1 MILEAHNISKT
12 FGQNGLSP
20 VNISVSDGQFICVT
34 GESGCGKTTL
44 LNVLSG
50 MLRPNSGHVK
60 IDGKNIYENMSEHER
75 TLLRNGTVGYMAQG
89 NSLIPELT
97 VWHNITC
104 PLELYNKKYDKK
116 QILELTEKLGIDNVL
131 DSYPSDISGGEYRR
145 ALLSRVIMSD
155 AKLLL
160 VDEPTSNLDEKSAHM
175 VREILYE
182 EYKKGKGLL
191 IVTHDRDILEYKPEV
206 IKIGAGGDRI

>member
-12 FGQNGLSP
+12 FGQNGLP
-20 VNISVSDGQFICVT
+20 PENISLSDGQFICVT

-50 MLRPNSGHVK
+50 MLRPDSGHVK
-60 IDGKNIYENMSEHER
+60 LDGKNIYENMSEHER

-97 VWHNITC
+97 VWQNITC

-116 QILELTEKLGIDNVL
+116 QILELTQKLGIDNVL

-145 ALLSRVIMSD
+145 SLLARVIMSD

-160 VDEPTSNLDEKSAHM
+160 VDEPTSNLDEKSAHI

-191 IVTHDRDILEYKPEV
+191 IVTHDRDILEYKPEI

>member
-12 FGQNGLSP
+12 FGQNGLSS

-97 VWHNITC
+97 VWQNITC

-116 QILELTEKLGIDNVL
+116 QILELTQKLGIDNVL

-145 ALLSRVIMSD
+145 SLLARVIMSD

-160 VDEPTSNLDEKSAHM
+160 VDEPTSNLDEKSAHI

>member
-44 LNVLSG
+44 FNVLSG

-160 VDEPTSNLDEKSAHM
+160 VDEPTSNLDEKSAHI

>member
-1 MILEAHNISKT
+1 
-12 FGQNGLSP
+12 
-20 VNISVSDGQFICVT
+20 
-34 GESGCGKTTL
+34 
-44 LNVLSG
+44 
-50 MLRPNSGHVK
+50 
-60 IDGKNIYENMSEHER
+60 
-75 TLLRNGTVGYMAQG
+75 MAQG
-89 NSLIPELT
+89 NSLIPELK
-97 VWHNITC
+97 VWQNITC

-116 QILELTEKLGIDNVL
+116 QILELTQKIGIDNVL

-145 ALLSRVIMSD
+145 SLLARVIMSD

-160 VDEPTSNLDEKSAHM
+160 VDEPTSNLDEKSAHI

-191 IVTHDRDILEYKPEV
+191 IVTHDRDILEYDPEV

>member
-160 VDEPTSNLDEKSAHM
+160 VDEPTSNLDEKSAHI

>member
-1 MILEAHNISKT
+1 MRLEAHNISKV
-12 FGQNGLSP
+12 FGQNGLST
-20 VNISVSDGQFICVT
+20 VNISLADNQFVCVT

-50 MLRPNSGHVK
+50 MLKPDSGEVE
-60 IDGKNIYENMSEHER
+60 IDGKNIYDQMSESER
-75 TLLRNGTVGYMAQG
+75 TLLRNDTLGYMAQG

-97 VWHNITC
+97 VWQNIVC
-104 PLELYNKKYDKK
+104 PLELYGRKYDKK
-116 QILELTEKLGIDNVL
+116 TVSELLDKLGIDNIT

-145 ALLSRVIMSD
+145 ALLARVILSD

-160 VDEPTSNLDEKSAHM
+160 VDEPTSNLDEKSAHI

-182 EYKKGKGLL
+182 EFKKGKGLL
-191 IVTHDRDILEYKPEV
+191 VVTHDRDILKYGPEL
-206 IKIGAGGDRI
+206 IRIGGEQV

>member
-1 MILEAHNISKT
+1 MTLEAHNISKS
-12 FGQNGLSP
+12 FGKNGLPS
-20 VNISVSDGQFICVT
+20 VNISLSDGQFVCVT

-50 MLRPNSGHVK
+50 MLKPDSGDVK
-60 IDGKNIYENMSEHER
+60 LDGKSIYDSMSEHER
-75 TLLRNGTVGYMAQG
+75 TLLRNGTIGYMAQG

-97 VWHNITC
+97 VWQNIVC
-104 PLELYNKKYDKK
+104 PLELYSRKYDKK
-116 QILELTEKLGIDNVL
+116 QVLELTQKLGINNVL

-145 ALLSRVIMSD
+145 ALLARVIMSD

-160 VDEPTSNLDEKSAHM
+160 VDEPTSNLDEKSAHI

-182 EYKKGKGLL
+182 EYKSGKGLL
-191 IVTHDRDILEYKPEV
+191 IVTHDRDILGYRPEV
-206 IKIGAGGDRI
+206 VKIGAGDDKT